1 MAELP
6 ILLYPDPALREVC
19 QSVEEIDDRIRTLA
33 ADMVETVHA
42 APGVGL
48 AASQVGERV
57 RLIVI
62 DLSLGEDSS
71 QLHVLVNPEIVSTEG
86 EEVEASEGCLSF
98 PDIFEII
105 KRPERVRVR
114 ALNLEGKEIF
124 LNGQDRLGRVLLHE
138 IEHLDGKLFV
148 DRLSR
153 LKRELIKRRM
163 KKRSKAAPAA

>member
-1 MAELP
+1 MPELP
-6 ILLYPDPALREVC
+6 ILLYPDPVLRETC
-19 QSVEEIDDRIRTLA
+19 QNVEEIDERIRVLA

-57 RLIVI
+57 RLIVV
-62 DLSLGEDSS
+62 DLSLGEDPA
-71 QLHVLVNPEIVSTEG
+71 QLHILVNPEIVSTEG

-105 KRPERVRVR
+105 KRPARVRVR
-114 ALNLEGKEIF
+114 ALSPEGKEIF
-124 LNGQDRLGRVLLHE
+124 LNGQDHLGRVLLHE

-153 LKRELIKRRM
+153 LKRELIKRRI
-163 KKRSKAAPAA
+163 KKRSKPAPAA

>member
-6 ILLYPDPALREVC
+6 ILLYPDPALRETC
-19 QSVEEIDDRIRTLA
+19 QPVENIDDRIRALA
-33 ADMVETVHA
+33 ADMAETMHA

-57 RLIVI
+57 RLIVV
-62 DLSLGEDSS
+62 DLSLGEDPA
-71 QLHVLVNPEIVSTEG
+71 QLHVLVNPEVVSTEG

-98 PDIFEII
+98 PEIFEII
-105 KRPERVRVR
+105 KRPGRVRVR
-114 ALNLEGKEIF
+114 ALNLEGTEIY

-163 KKRSKAAPAA
+163 KKRSKTAPAA

>member
-6 ILLYPDPALREVC
+6 ILIYPDPVLRETC
-19 QSVEEIDDRIRTLA
+19 QPVENIDERIRALA
-33 ADMVETVHA
+33 ADMVETMHA

-57 RLIVI
+57 RLIVV

-71 QLHVLVNPEIVSTEG
+71 QLHVLVNPEVVSAEG

-98 PDIFEII
+98 PEIFEMV

-114 ALNLEGKEIF
+114 ALNLEGTEIY